1 MINSLVKF
9 SDWNLS
15 SLYATMLPRILIP
28 PPPPSLSQEVF
39 LVESSPRVLG
49 QTLCWIYGLILS
61 FLGNRQYPVNAIIAQ
76 GFILGPAV
84 FILSTNDLPN
94 DAICNIAVY
103 ADTIL

>member
-1 MINSLVKF
+1 MINRLVKF
-9 SDWNLS
+9 SDWKLS
-15 SLYATMLPRILIP
+15 SLYATMLPRILITP
-28 PPPPSLSQEVF
+28 LPLFQEVF
-39 LVESSPRVLG
+39 FSWKIPRVLG